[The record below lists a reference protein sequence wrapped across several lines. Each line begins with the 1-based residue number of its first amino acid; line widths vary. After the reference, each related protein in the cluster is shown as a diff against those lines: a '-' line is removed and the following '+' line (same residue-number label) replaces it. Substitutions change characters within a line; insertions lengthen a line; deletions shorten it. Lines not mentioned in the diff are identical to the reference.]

1 MEFTPS
7 AFHKPNSKLC
17 FFSLKL
23 YSICNVSGR
32 KIDTAGLV
40 IGAFLFHFMCG
51 DYFMEGKKLS
61 LIYTQ
66 SFGSV
71 IGKLN
76 IWREMLAD
84 RVCEHV
90 SMKQEAMKDG
100 ASRVELRKRSHC
112 KQTHSSHASSW
123 RGLLMQPETRT
134 ARWQDM
140 FNSFQHPPTVLTICK
155 RRKLNNSK
163 GSQQRNGKDNERK

>member
-7 AFHKPNSKLC
+7 AFHKPNSKMG
-17 FFSLKL
+17 FFPLKL

-32 KIDTAGLV
+32 KIDTAGLI
-40 IGAFLFHFMCG
+40 IGAFLFHFMRRG
-51 DYFMEGKKLS
+51 FLTARKKK
-61 LIYTQ
+61 
-66 SFGSV
+66 SFGPV

-76 IWREMLAD
+76 IWKETLMD
-84 RVCEHV
+84 SVCEHV

-100 ASRVELRKRSHC
+100 ASWVELRKWSHC
-112 KQTHSSHASSW
+112 KQAHSPHSSSW
-123 RGLLMQPETRT
+123 REPLMQPETRT
-134 ARWQDM
+134 AHWQDM

-163 GSQQRNGKDNERK
+163 GSQKTTGKDNERK

>member
-7 AFHKPNSKLC
+7 AFHKPNSKLS
-17 FFSLKL
+17 FF
-23 YSICNVSGR
+23 VSQIVFHLQHIWKKNR
-32 KIDTAGLV
+32 HCWSSYWSFPLL
-40 IGAFLFHFMCG
+40 LFPPLF
-51 DYFMEGKKLS
+51 DEGKKPS
-61 LIYTQ
+61 LISTQ
-66 SFGSV
+66 SFGFV

-76 IWREMLAD
+76 ISREILTD
-84 RVCEHV
+84 CVCEHV
-90 SMKQEAMKDG
+90 SMKQEAMEDG
-100 ASRVELRKRSHC
+100 ASWVELRKRSHC

-123 RGLLMQPETRT
+123 SGPLMQPETRT

-163 GSQQRNGKDNERK
+163 GSQQRNRKDNERK